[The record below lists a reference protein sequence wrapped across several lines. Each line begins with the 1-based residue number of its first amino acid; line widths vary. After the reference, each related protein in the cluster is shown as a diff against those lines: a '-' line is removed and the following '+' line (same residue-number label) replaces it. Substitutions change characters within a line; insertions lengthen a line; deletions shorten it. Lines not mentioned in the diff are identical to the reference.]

1 MTNLIELKNITK
13 NYNIK
18 KKIKVLNKINFSFK
32 AGKIYS
38 LMGPS
43 GSGKSTLLN
52 LLSLIDTPN
61 SGTLKISNRVINHKL
76 QSDNDKL
83 RANKIGIIYQDNNL
97 LSDFTTIE
105 NIYLSRLSI
114 DENKNKA
121 LIDAK
126 KLIRKL
132 GLSNR
137 ENHLASELSGGEMQR
152 VAIARALINSPEIIL
167 ADEPTGSLDMKNAR
181 EVFKILLKL
190 KNKNRLIIF
199 ATHNRFFANMADCK
213 IELISGKIK
222 KSANARI
229 KYTNI

>member
-1 MTNLIELKNITK
+1 MNNIIELKNIVK
-13 NYNIK
+13 NYHKK
-18 KKIKVLNKINFSFK
+18 KKIRVLNRLKFSFK

-52 LLSLIDTPN
+52 LLSLIDIPT
-61 SGTLKISNRVINHKL
+61 SGTIKILNNSIDFSLKS
-76 QSDNDKL
+76 QNDKL
-83 RANKIGIIYQDNNL
+83 RAKKIGIIYQDNNL
-97 LSDFTTIE
+97 LNDFTVIE
-105 NIYLSRLSI
+105 NVYLARLSL
-114 DENKNKA
+114 DENKEKA

-126 KLIRKL
+126 KLIKKL
-132 GLSNR
+132 GLTNR

-152 VAIARALINSPEIIL
+152 VAIARALINSPNIIL
-167 ADEPTGSLDMKNAR
+167 ADEPTGSLDIKNAR

-222 KSANARI
+222 KSTNARI
-229 KYTNI
+229 K

>member
-1 MTNLIELKNITK
+1 MTNIIELKNIVK
-13 NYNIK
+13 NYNVK
-18 KKIKVLNKINFSFK
+18 KKIKVLNKINFCFK

-61 SGTLKISNRVINHKL
+61 SGTLKILNHAINHKSM
-76 QSDNDKL
+76 SDNDKL

-114 DENKNKA
+114 DENKSKA
-121 LIDAK
+121 LEDAK
-126 KLIRKL
+126 KLIKRL
-132 GLSNR
+132 GLTNR

-167 ADEPTGSLDMKNAR
+167 ADEPTGSLDMKNAK

-190 KNKNRLIIF
+190 KKKNRLIIF

-222 KSANARI
+222 KSTNARI
-229 KYTNI
+229 K

>member
-1 MTNLIELKNITK
+1 MNNIIELKNIVK
-13 NYNIK
+13 SYNFK
-18 KKIKVLNKINFSFK
+18 KRITVLNKVNFSFK
-32 AGKIYS
+32 AGKVYS

-52 LLSLIDTPN
+52 LLSLIDIPN
-61 SGTLKISNRVINHKL
+61 SGFLKISNSTIDY
-76 QSDNDKL
+76 SDKTFNDKL
-83 RANKIGIIYQDNNL
+83 RAKKIGIIYQDNNL

-114 DENKNKA
+114 NENKNKA
-121 LIDAK
+121 VIDAK
-126 KLIRKL
+126 KLIKKL
-132 GLSNR
+132 GLTNR

-167 ADEPTGSLDMKNAR
+167 ADEPTGSLDLKNAK

-222 KSANARI
+222 KTTNARI
-229 KYTNI
+229 K